1 MMTPEM
7 ISRINELG
15 RKQKVGQLT
24 EDERTEQAVL
34 RRLYIDT
41 IKNQVKVHFDAQKEH
56 TDSHNCTCGC
66 HNKPITEKH

>member
-1 MMTPEM
+1 MITPEK
-7 ISRINELG
+7 IARINELG
-15 RKQKVGQLT
+15 RKQKAGQLT

-56 TDSHNCTCGC
+56 TNSQSCSCGC
-66 HNKPITEKH
+66 HDNPNDTH